1 MLSYRSMEKNKTINE
16 DIAAP
21 RWTKAAP
28 EVDADEPISKTQ
40 LKAIADEQ
48 QALGVRLL
56 TLGKDKL
63 VKLNLPEALFEALM
77 DSKKITANG
86 AIKRHKQYLGRLMR
100 DVDPAPIEE
109 QLASW
114 DGKNNKENAR
124 FHDMERWRTRLL
136 SDEKD
141 ALSAF
146 IEKYPLADRQQ
157 MRTLIRNA
165 AKEEEKNKSP
175 KSSRELFKLI
185 RTAIDDF
192 DAAAS
197 AAASQE

>member
-28 EVDADEPISKTQ
+28 TVDEDEPLSKTQ
-40 LKAIADEQ
+40 LKAIADQQ

-56 TLGKDKL
+56 DLGKDKL
-63 VKLNLPEALFEALM
+63 IKLNLPEALFEALIE
-77 DSKKITANG
+77 SKKITANG

-100 DVDPAPIEE
+100 DVDPAPIEA

-114 DGKNNKENAR
+114 DGKNNIENAR

-136 SDEKD
+136 ADDKE
-141 ALSAF
+141 ALSDF
-146 IEKYPLADRQQ
+146 VMKYPLADRQQ

-165 AKEEEKNKSP
+165 AKEAEKNKPP

-185 RTAIDDF
+185 RTVIDDF
-192 DAAAS
+192 DDAVTANDN
-197 AAASQE
+197 QT